1 MKKIPLPRAQFTK
14 IITNTPPQTHFVT
27 IYKDKRFCMNS
38 KLAAIL
44 AEKPLEI
51 AFTEDGK
58 HFMLAESSNSTDGL
72 RFSKSGSKKLHA
84 AVELLDQL
92 HIMLPAR
99 YEVWHTD
106 DGFWQGDLLENPT
119 QSQSKKPPSSKKH

>member
-1 MKKIPLPRAQFTK
+1 MKKIALPRTQFTK
-14 IITNTPPQTHFVT
+14 IITSTPPQMHFVT
-27 IYKDKRFCMNS
+27 IYKDKRFCMNP

-44 AEKPLEI
+44 AGKPLEI

-58 HFMLAESSNSTDGL
+58 HFMLAESSNAMDGL
-72 RFSKSGSKKLHA
+72 RFSKTGSKKLHT

>member
-1 MKKIPLPRAQFTK
+1 MKKIALPRAHFTK
-14 IITNTPPQTHFVT
+14 IITSAPLQTHFVT
-27 IYKDKRFCMNS
+27 IYKDNRFCLNP

-44 AEKPLEI
+44 AGKPLEI

-58 HFMLAESSNSTDGL
+58 HCMLAELDNATEGI
-72 RFSKSGSKKLHA
+72 RFSKSGAKKLPVA
-84 AVELLDQL
+84 AELLNQV

-99 YEVWHTD
+99 YEVWCTE

-119 QSQSKKPPSSKKH
+119 QSQSKKPPNSKKH